1 MQSGR
6 AATDTSNPRRRT
18 AGGSLKRGPA
28 EEEMAMQVTYDFSG
42 KSVLL
47 IGGTTGIGRATAL
60 AFAKAG
66 ANVFVAGVGAKDGE
80 SLKKE
85 IAALKTVE
93 VEFSEV
99 DVRDAKAMADLH
111 DRAFDRFG
119 RIDVAFNNAGVP
131 GKTAPVQ
138 ELDEADFD
146 LLVGVNLRGIF
157 LGLKHQVPHMIAHGG
172 GAIVNTSSLF
182 GVMGFA
188 TTAVYCASKWGVIG
202 LTNSVALEVARKNI
216 RVNAIAPGS
225 VMTPLLVGMFGS
237 EQGAKD
243 TVLPMI
249 PMGRISDPAEIAQLV
264 LFLSSDAASFI
275 TGQAVVI
282 DGGGFVAGAGG

>member
-1 MQSGR
+1 MRERAYNSYGDFAGTDAIPFRDRRMQSER
-6 AATDTSNPRRRT
+6 AATDASNPRRRT
-18 AGGSLKRGPA
+18 AGGSLKRRPA

-66 ANVFVAGVGAKDGE
+66 ANIFVAGVGAKDGE

-111 DRAFDRFG
+111 ERAFDRFG

-131 GKTAPVQ
+131 GKTAP
-138 ELDEADFD
+138 
-146 LLVGVNLRGIF
+146 
-157 LGLKHQVPHMIAHGG
+157 
-172 GAIVNTSSLF
+172 
-182 GVMGFA
+182 
-188 TTAVYCASKWGVIG
+188 
-202 LTNSVALEVARKNI
+202 
-216 RVNAIAPGS
+216 
-225 VMTPLLVGMFGS
+225 
-237 EQGAKD
+237 
-243 TVLPMI
+243 
-249 PMGRISDPAEIAQLV
+249 
-264 LFLSSDAASFI
+264 
-275 TGQAVVI
+275 
-282 DGGGFVAGAGG
+282 GAGTR